1 MQELK
6 KKHRKK
12 PKKELDRGAQ
22 KEQKNLTDITE
33 EQLKVNIGI
42 VRLGN
47 MIKVIQIVMKVLLC
61 MLAVLFSFLAILL
74 HEAANWMLATW
85 TNLSMEELVAQLK
98 TPIQGTSHEVLWD
111 FVETCIPAAVM
122 AVFFVVLVI
131 VMVRKTKITKWVV
144 QIGAVAGS
152 MALIVSS
159 GQMVWNEL
167 DVGEYLENQDTI
179 SMFLQENYM
188 DPALVPVAF
197 PEQKRNLVYI
207 FMESME
213 STYAS
218 TDVGGAF
225 AENDIPEMTQLA
237 MENVNFS
244 TGDMLG
250 GLIPSD
256 GATWTMGAM
265 VAQTSGLPLKV
276 KLRAENIQEDVQVLP
291 GATVLGDMLAVQG
304 YKQVVMFGSEGE
316 FAGRKQYFEGHGNYE
331 VKDLL
336 YAQQNGL
343 IPSDYRVWWGY
354 EDHKLYDFAR
364 REVTNLANS
373 GQPFNFTMLTVDTH
387 FEDGYVCDLCQDEHP
402 GNQYANV
409 MSCASRQVVDFVNWL
424 KAQPFY
430 ENTTIVIVG
439 DHLTMDSD
447 FCQDV
452 PEDYTRGVYNTII
465 NAPIV
470 PVNQKNRMATTMDMF
485 PTTIA
490 ALGAQIE
497 GDRLGL
503 GTNLFSAEP
512 ALAEKVG
519 MDTLNKEIRKR
530 SIFYE
535 QIAGKENID
544 DSVMDMD

>member
-179 SMFLQENYM
+179 SMFLQGIIWIRHWFR
-188 DPALVPVAF
+188 LHF
-197 PEQKRNLVYI
+197 P
-207 FMESME
+207 S
-213 STYAS
+213 
-218 TDVGGAF
+218 
-225 AENDIPEMTQLA
+225 
-237 MENVNFS
+237 
-244 TGDMLG
+244 
-250 GLIPSD
+250 
-256 GATWTMGAM
+256 
-265 VAQTSGLPLKV
+265 
-276 KLRAENIQEDVQVLP
+276 
-291 GATVLGDMLAVQG
+291 
-304 YKQVVMFGSEGE
+304 
-316 FAGRKQYFEGHGNYE
+316 
-331 VKDLL
+331 
-336 YAQQNGL
+336 
-343 IPSDYRVWWGY
+343 
-354 EDHKLYDFAR
+354 R
-364 REVTNLANS
+364 REIWCTFLWSPWN
-373 GQPFNFTMLTVDTH
+373 P
-387 FEDGYVCDLCQDEHP
+387 
-402 GNQYANV
+402 
-409 MSCASRQVVDFVNWL
+409 R
-424 KAQPFY
+424 
-430 ENTTIVIVG
+430 
-439 DHLTMDSD
+439 
-447 FCQDV
+447 
-452 PEDYTRGVYNTII
+452 
-465 NAPIV
+465 
-470 PVNQKNRMATTMDMF
+470 
-485 PTTIA
+485 
-490 ALGAQIE
+490 
-497 GDRLGL
+497 
-503 GTNLFSAEP
+503 
-512 ALAEKVG
+512 
-519 MDTLNKEIRKR
+519 TL
-530 SIFYE
+530 
-535 QIAGKENID
+535 QQ
-544 DSVMDMD
+544 M

>member
-12 PKKELDRGAQ
+12 PKKELERGAQ

-188 DPALVPVAF
+188 DPALVPVTF

-343 IPSDYRVWWGY
+343 IPPDYRVWWGY

-439 DHLTMDSD
+439 DHLTIDTH
-447 FCQDV
+447 FPKYV
-452 PEDYTRGVYNTII
+452 PE
-465 NAPIV
+465 
-470 PVNQKNRMATTMDMF
+470 
-485 PTTIA
+485 
-490 ALGAQIE
+490 
-497 GDRLGL
+497 
-503 GTNLFSAEP
+503 S
-512 ALAEKVG
+512 
-519 MDTLNKEIRKR
+519 
-530 SIFYE
+530 
-535 QIAGKENID
+535 
-544 DSVMDMD
+544 

>member
-1 MQELK
+1 
-6 KKHRKK
+6 
-12 PKKELDRGAQ
+12 
-22 KEQKNLTDITE
+22 
-33 EQLKVNIGI
+33 
-42 VRLGN
+42 
-47 MIKVIQIVMKVLLC
+47 
-61 MLAVLFSFLAILL
+61 
-74 HEAANWMLATW
+74 
-85 TNLSMEELVAQLK
+85 MEELVAQLK
-98 TPIQGTSHEVLWD
+98 TPIQGTSHEVLGD

-188 DPALVPVAF
+188 DPALVPVTF

-225 AENDIPEMTQLA
+225 AENDISEMTQLA

-265 VAQTSGLPLKV
+265 VAQTSGLPLKLN
-276 KLRAENIQEDVQVLP
+276 LRAENVEEDIQVLP
-291 GATVLGDMLAVQG
+291 GATVLGDMLAAQG
-304 YKQVVMFGSEGE
+304 YRQVIMFGSEGE

-331 VKDLL
+331 VKDLA

-343 IPSDYRVWWGY
+343 VPPDYRVWWGF
-354 EDHKLYDFAR
+354 EDHKLFQFA
-364 REVTNLANS
+364 EDKLLELSEQDT
-373 GQPFNFTMLTVDTH
+373 PFNLTLLTVDTH
-387 FEDGYVCDLCQDEHP
+387 FEDGFPCEVCPDTFGDD
-402 GNQYANV
+402 QYANV
-409 MSCASRQVVDFVNWL
+409 MACSSKQVADFVSWIQN
-424 KAQPFY
+424 QSFY
-430 ENTTIVIVG
+430 ENTTIVIAG
-439 DHLTMDSD
+439 DHPTMDSD
-447 FCQDV
+447 FCQD
-452 PEDYTRGVYNTII
+452 
-465 NAPIV
+465 
-470 PVNQKNRMATTMDMF
+470 
-485 PTTIA
+485 
-490 ALGAQIE
+490 
-497 GDRLGL
+497 
-503 GTNLFSAEP
+503 
-512 ALAEKVG
+512 
-519 MDTLNKEIRKR
+519 
-530 SIFYE
+530 
-535 QIAGKENID
+535 ID
-544 DSVMDMD
+544 DSYTRKVYTTYINPAVQNTTSDTRNYTTFDNFSNDSCQHRCYN